1 MIISNF
7 NEEAAK
13 AIQFACERKSEY
25 NPIYIYGQGGS
36 GKTEIIK
43 EIFNKFEGKKMILTP
58 LEFSETN
65 IEDINK
71 NDLLIVE
78 DIGLIRPN
86 EENEKKLISLM
97 NRFIEGGKQV
107 VLTGVYEPDR
117 LPFNEEI
124 VNKTKKGIAL
134 KIYPLDDKDKK
145 LLFRNYASNLDERVL
160 QNLLESEIS
169 TVGEFLGYLNNIRA
183 SKEKEREKPLTQSNV
198 FKEFIREI
206 ENDMPETLKKSSAE
220 EELREEYRAKL
231 YVWKMKGFRCDRVE
245 SVIDGNIEDIT
256 REFVTFTTNVQRLI
270 ELQRRYGSI
279 DQSIIPKEEKSQ
291 IEESLF
297 NPEDIPKLE
306 KTIERY
312 ELLSEIRRNVA
323 KYINWDKSFDDY
335 VVSVPNKDA
344 YDFVIDIIDNP
355 QKKGIYLIEGCMG
368 CGKTEI
374 VNLLAQGLFKMYPD
388 VTFLFYKFEY
398 LISRDYPEYINENI
412 DVLIIDDVD
421 MFINKSG
428 WEKFE
433 SIIKRCSNRLCI
445 FTLTKYPRAEKFN
458 EYVNKPHIVKISK
471 PDRRILK
478 KMLEDVENI
487 KGIDLTLET
496 GKDILDKAR
505 GGFYDLEA
513 LVSLQLTKGLSKE
526 ETTDLR
532 KKSREN
538 RPETI
543 DKGKETG
550 PELIDDIAQEL
561 RDDDYRLGKEI

>member
-7 NEEAAK
+7 NKEAAK

-25 NPIYIYGQGGS
+25 NPIYIYGQRGS

-43 EIFNKFEGKKMILTP
+43 EIFNKFKGKKMILTP
-58 LEFSETN
+58 SEFCEKS
-65 IEDINK
+65 IEDINR
-71 NDLLIVE
+71 NDLLIIE

-86 EENEKKLISLM
+86 KENEKKLISLM
-97 NRFIEGGKQV
+97 NKFFEEGRQI
-107 VLTGVYEPDR
+107 VLTGVYEPDK

-124 VNKTKKGIAL
+124 VNKIKRGITL
-134 KIYPLDDKDKK
+134 KIYPLDDEDKK
-145 LLFRNYASNLDERVL
+145 LLFRNYAPDLDEGMQ
-160 QNLLESEIS
+160 QNILKSEVS
-169 TVGEFLGYLNNIRA
+169 TVKEFFGYLNNIRTYKK
-183 SKEKEREKPLTQSNV
+183 KEGEKPLTQSNV
-198 FKEFIREI
+198 FKEFIKEI
-206 ENDMPETLKKSSAE
+206 ENDMPETLKKGSVE

-291 IEESLF
+291 IEERLF
-297 NPEDIPKLE
+297 NPEDIPELE
-306 KTIERY
+306 ETIARY

-335 VVSVPNKDA
+335 VVSEPNKEA

-355 QKKGIYLIEGCMG
+355 RQKGVYLIEGCMG

-398 LISRDYPEYINENI
+398 LISRDYPEYISENI
-412 DVLIIDDVD
+412 DVILIDDVD

-433 SIIKRCSNRLCI
+433 SIINRCSNRLCI

-458 EYVNKPHIVKISK
+458 EYVDNSRIVKIRK

-496 GKDILDKAR
+496 EKDILDKAK

-513 LVSLQLTKGLSKE
+513 LVSLQLSKGLSRE

-532 KKSREN
+532 EKSIKN
-538 RPETI
+538 RPEAI
-543 DKGKETG
+543 DKLKKMGH
-550 PELIDDIAQEL
+550 ELIDGIAQEFQ
-561 RDDDYRLGKEI
+561 DDDFRLGKEI